1 MKCGLEPVFRNQFKS
16 VTYLSH
22 DVNAVSNNGLY
33 KSIKNEINKHSTNV
47 RFCLHELNMLA
58 CKGTQSIA
66 WLFMALSSVN
76 TQHFSG
82 IDQF

>member
-58 CKGTQSIA
+58 C
-66 WLFMALSSVN
+66 MALRALLG
-76 TQHFSG
+76 FSWLCLLS
-82 IDQF
+82 IRSTFLA